1 MHATRLGL
9 LGSLVGFVIG
19 ARANQIAQMI
29 IATAIAFAIFVLGKS
44 LEGVV
49 ERRLGLLG
57 GFLIVL
63 VCGPM
68 GSSFQGSM
76 QSIARYFTL
85 FLMAIVGLIVGN
97 IAEESFFASTDD
109 EESE

>member
-9 LGSLVGFVIG
+9 VGSLVGFIVG
-19 ARANQIAQMI
+19 ARANQIAQLI

-85 FLMAIVGLIVGN
+85 FLMAIIGLIVGN
-97 IAEESFFASTDD
+97 MAEESFITSEESD
-109 EESE
+109 EE

>member
-9 LGSLVGFVIG
+9 VGSLVGFIVG
-19 ARANQIAQMI
+19 ARANQIAQLI

-85 FLMAIVGLIVGN
+85 FLMAIIGLIVGN
-97 IAEESFFASTDD
+97 MAEESFITSDESD
-109 EESE
+109 EE

>member
-9 LGSLVGFVIG
+9 VGSLVGFIVG
-19 ARANQIAQMI
+19 ARANQIAQLI

-85 FLMAIVGLIVGN
+85 FLMAIIGLIIGN
-97 IAEESFFASTDD
+97 MAEESFITSDESD
-109 EESE
+109 EE

>member
-9 LGSLVGFVIG
+9 VGSLIGFIIG
-19 ARANQIAQMI
+19 ARANQIAQLI

-76 QSIARYFTL
+76 QNIARYFTL
-85 FLMAIVGLIVGN
+85 FLMAIIGLIVGN
-97 IAEESFFASTDD
+97 MAEESFVANDESD
-109 EESE
+109 EE

>member
-1 MHATRLGL
+1 VHATRLGL
-9 LGSLVGFVIG
+9 VGSLVGFIIG
-19 ARANQIAQMI
+19 ARANQIAQLI

-85 FLMAIVGLIVGN
+85 FLMAIIGLIVGN
-97 IAEESFFASTDD
+97 MAEESFITSDESD
-109 EESE
+109 EE

>member
-9 LGSLVGFVIG
+9 VGSLVGFIIG
-19 ARANQIAQMI
+19 ARANQIAQLI

-85 FLMAIVGLIVGN
+85 FLMAIIGLIVGN
-97 IAEESFFASTDD
+97 MAEESFITSDESD
-109 EESE
+109 EE